1 MKLVRL
7 KQLPGY
13 VALVIITLVAALA
26 LGATYTLTEGR
37 INEQSAL
44 AAEKARIE
52 VMPEAEAFRGIP
64 SENEAVDEVFEAV
77 RGDDVVGYVLK
88 TTVNGY
94 GGEIEIVAGF
104 TPDGVITGISVGG
117 ANFKETPG
125 LGAKS
130 KDKTFTDRF
139 IGKTAPVSVV
149 KAGKT
154 AGENDVDA
162 IASATVT
169 SNAVAD
175 GVNIMAEYVS
185 EKFISGEGA

>member
-1 MKLVRL
+1 MRGKRL

-13 VALVIITLVAALA
+13 LALVIITLIAALA
-26 LGATYTLTEGR
+26 LGTTYTLTEGR
-37 INEQSAL
+37 ISEQSAL
-44 AAEKARIE
+44 AAEKARMQ
-52 VMPEAEAFRGIP
+52 VMPEAEAFREVP
-64 SENEAVDEVFEAV
+64 SADEEIEAVFEALK
-77 RGDDVVGYVLK
+77 GDEVIGYVVK

-94 GGEIEIVAGF
+94 GGGIEIVAGF
-104 TPDGVITGISVGG
+104 APNGTITGISVGG

-125 LGAKS
+125 LGAKA
-130 KDKTFTDRF
+130 KDKAFTDGF

-154 AGENDVDA
+154 AGGNDVDA

-169 SNAVAD
+169 SNAVAE

-185 EKFISGEGA
+185 EMFISGEGA

>member
-1 MKLVRL
+1 MRGKRL

-13 VALVIITLVAALA
+13 LALVIITLIAALA

-37 INEQSAL
+37 ISEQSAL
-44 AAEKARIE
+44 AAEKARMQ
-52 VMPEAEAFRGIP
+52 VMPEAEAFREVP
-64 SENEAVDEVFEAV
+64 SADEKIEAVFEALK
-77 RGDDVVGYVLK
+77 GDEVIGYVVK

-94 GGEIEIVAGF
+94 GGGIEIVAGF
-104 TPDGVITGISVGG
+104 APDGTITGISVGG

-125 LGAKS
+125 LGAKA
-130 KDKTFTDRF
+130 KDKAFTDGF

-149 KAGKT
+149 KAGRT
-154 AGENDVDA
+154 AGGNDVDA

-169 SNAVAD
+169 SNAVAE

-185 EKFISGEGA
+185 EMFISGEGA

>member
-1 MKLVRL
+1 MRGKRL

-13 VALVIITLVAALA
+13 LALVIITLIAALA

-37 INEQSAL
+37 ISEQSAL
-44 AAEKARIE
+44 AAEKARMQ
-52 VMPEAEAFRGIP
+52 VMLEAEAFREVP
-64 SENEAVDEVFEAV
+64 SADEEIEAVFEALK
-77 RGDDVVGYVLK
+77 GDEVIGYVVK

-94 GGEIEIVAGF
+94 GGGIEIVAGF
-104 TPDGVITGISVGG
+104 APDGTITGISVGG

-125 LGAKS
+125 LGAKA
-130 KDKTFTDRF
+130 KDKAFTDGF

-154 AGENDVDA
+154 AGGNDVDA

-169 SNAVAD
+169 SNAVAE

-185 EKFISGEGA
+185 EMFISGEGA